1 MTAKNEQFN
10 ELQKKSLDA
19 AMRLTQLSMENAQRI
34 VELQV
39 ETAKALFEDGVNNA
53 RALSETA
60 DPQQA
65 VSLRTQYTQ
74 ATTEK
79 MLSCARRI
87 AEITSETQAE
97 FGRLVGQQLS
107 TGSQD
112 MAEAMQKMLIGMPMG
127 SHQSGNA
134 LQQAMETTRSAFEQ
148 IAKASTEAFKAFGT
162 MGQPKR

>member
-1 MTAKNEQFN
+1 MTTKPEQFN

-19 AMRLTQLSMENAQRI
+19 AMRLTQLSMENSQRI

-39 ETAKALFEDGVNNA
+39 ETAKALFEQGIANA
-53 RALSETA
+53 QALTEVK

-65 VSLRTQYTQ
+65 LNLRTQFTQ

-79 MLSCARRI
+79 MLTTARRI
-87 AEITSETQAE
+87 AEITAETQAE

-112 MAEAMQKMLIGMPMG
+112 LVEAMQKMMTGMPLG

-134 LQQAMETTRSAFEQ
+134 LQQAMDTTRQAFEQ
-148 IAKASTEAFKAFGT
+148 ITRASTDAFKMFGSMT
-162 MGQPKR
+162 QPRK